1 MIIRVTIQYYNVLRR
16 AAGFEEEAITL
27 PSGSSVR
34 DALVQLSAA
43 ASPALRD
50 LLFTVEGEIVSHL
63 VVFRNR
69 KLVTHDRFDTELVD
83 GDELK
88 LFPAVSGG

>member
-1 MIIRVTIQYYNVLRR
+1 MSIVVTLQYYNILRR
-16 AAGFEEEAITL
+16 AAGFEKEQMCLT
-27 PSGSSVR
+27 SGSSIR
-34 DALVQLSAA
+34 DALDQLPTRSNA
-43 ASPALRD
+43 ALRD
-50 LLFTVEGEIVSHL
+50 LLFNSDGEIVSHL

-69 KLVTHDRFDTELVD
+69 KLVTQDKFDTELAD

>member
-1 MIIRVTIQYYNVLRR
+1 MSILVTLQYYNILRR
-16 AAGFEEEAITL
+16 AAGFQEEQVRLA
-27 PSGSSVR
+27 SGSSIR
-34 DALVQLSAA
+34 DALDQLPTASNAA
-43 ASPALRD
+43 LGD
-50 LLFTVEGEIVSHL
+50 LLFDTDGEIVSHL

-69 KLVTHDRFDTELVD
+69 KLVTQDRFDTELAD

>member
-1 MIIRVTIQYYNVLRR
+1 VSIVVTLQYYNILRR
-16 AAGFEEEAITL
+16 AAGFEEEQISLT
-27 PSGSSVR
+27 SGSSIR
-34 DALVQLSAA
+34 DALDQLPTRSNA
-43 ASPALRD
+43 ALRD
-50 LLFTVEGEIVSHL
+50 LLFNGDGEIVSHL

-69 KLVTHDRFDTELVD
+69 KLVTQDRFDTELAD